1 MLRKAASIVPGLG
14 QRAASAIALK
24 YSSAVYS
31 AALAKSPQVLNKVH
45 AELAAVSSTIAGD
58 KDLNTFIHNPTLSA
72 NDRKAGLSAIY
83 SRLEATAPKKE
94 PVSEI
99 TKNLLGVLSENGR
112 LGETQGVIE
121 GFNELVEQYRGEL
134 TVVVTSAAPL
144 PRDVLSR
151 LETALKQSQTGQ
163 KAKVLKVTNKVCC
176 FPFFFLLGASCPA
189 DQVNPTVIGGLVVDF
204 GDKTID
210 LSVQSR
216 VTKLNTVLQRMSS
229 SHMSR
234 GRLTLPQNRY
244 RAWQLRTWDD

>member
-1 MLRKAASIVPGLG
+1 MMLRKAASIVPGLG

-176 FPFFFLLGASCPA
+176 FPFFFYSEPHVSPTRSTPPSSAALWSTLATRPLISASSLASLSSTLSCSVCLL
-189 DQVNPTVIGGLVVDF
+189 PTCRAVD
-204 GDKTID
+204 
-210 LSVQSR
+210 
-216 VTKLNTVLQRMSS
+216 
-229 SHMSR
+229 
-234 GRLTLPQNRY
+234 
-244 RAWQLRTWDD
+244 